1 VDATANYR
9 AELGSA
15 GTLRLSAGYNNTK
28 TRIVGDVATPAQL
41 AGFEQTLFDRIE
53 RRRIECGQ
61 PKDSLRLSG
70 DWKRGAWGAN
80 ARAARYGEYCSFTL
94 GTASQPDQTFEAK
107 WLTDLELSYKQEHFT
122 LALGA
127 QNVFNTLPD
136 RNITLNSFSGIQ
148 TFPSQ
153 SPFGMN
159 GRFLYGR
166 VTVRF

>member
-1 VDATANYR
+1 V
-9 AELGSA
+9 
-15 GTLRLSAGYNNTK
+15 
-28 TRIVGDVATPAQL
+28 TRQPPRRFRWPRPAPRRPPTPHHFFKIVGAATPAK
-41 AGFEQTLFDRIE
+41 AGFENAFDGIE

-70 DWKRGAWGAN
+70 DWKKGAWGAS
-80 ARAARYGEYCSFTL
+80 ARTARYGEFCSFTL

-107 WLTDLELSYKQEHFT
+107 WLTDLEVTYQQEHYT